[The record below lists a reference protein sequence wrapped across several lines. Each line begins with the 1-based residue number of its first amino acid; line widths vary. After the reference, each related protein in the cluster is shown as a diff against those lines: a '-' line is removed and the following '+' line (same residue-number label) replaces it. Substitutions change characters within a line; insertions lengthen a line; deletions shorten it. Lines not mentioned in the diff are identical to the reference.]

1 GRGGARHPGRVGARG
16 GRQPHVAHGVDQAD
30 VPRAREA
37 GGPDRVAVPRGLV
50 REQVRRGGRRR
61 HRSGEHERRDLG
73 DVHARR
79 RARGRRDP
87 AHQQERPARSHELPG
102 RDLRVQ
108 LAHGDRR
115 VPAVGAARG
124 FPEGLALLE
133 GARREDQGEMVAR
146 LAALIALLLAGAV
159 SAQDYPSRT
168 IRMVVAF
175 PPGGIADF
183 AARSV
188 SSGLTEALRVPVV
201 VENRS
206 GAGGSIGAD
215 FVAKAAPDGYTV
227 LVTSI
232 SHTINPAFMKKL
244 PFDTRRDYARAHP
257 GALAYASSGVGTST
271 HLCGELFKQMAKVDV
286 VHVPY
291 KGGGPAVADLLG
303 GQVQMMFATL
313 PTVLEHARSG
323 RLRAIATTGA
333 QRFAGAREF

>member
-1 GRGGARHPGRVGARG
+1 MGARP
-16 GRQPHVAHGVDQAD
+16 
-30 VPRAREA
+30 
-37 GGPDRVAVPRGLV
+37 
-50 REQVRRGGRRR
+50 
-61 HRSGEHERRDLG
+61 
-73 DVHARR
+73 
-79 RARGRRDP
+79 
-87 AHQQERPARSHELPG
+87 
-102 RDLRVQ
+102 
-108 LAHGDRR
+108 
-115 VPAVGAARG
+115 
-124 FPEGLALLE
+124 
-133 GARREDQGEMVAR
+133 
-146 LAALIALLLAGAV
+146 AALIALLLAGAV
-159 SAQDYPSRT
+159 CAQEYPSHT

-215 FVAKAAPDGYTV
+215 FVAKSAPDGYTV

-232 SHTINPAFMKKL
+232 SHAINPAFMKKL
-244 PFDTRRDYARAHP
+244 PFDTRRDFAPVMLIADAPNLLVVHPSVPARTLPELIEYARAHP
-257 GALAYASSGVGTST
+257 GALTYASSGVGTST

-333 QRFAGAREF
+333 QRFAGAREFPTMAEAGLPGYDVSAWTGMFAPARTPRAAIDRLARETARILRSPAIEERLLAQGAEAAVKMPDEFGAFVDAELDKWKKLVDSAGLRTE